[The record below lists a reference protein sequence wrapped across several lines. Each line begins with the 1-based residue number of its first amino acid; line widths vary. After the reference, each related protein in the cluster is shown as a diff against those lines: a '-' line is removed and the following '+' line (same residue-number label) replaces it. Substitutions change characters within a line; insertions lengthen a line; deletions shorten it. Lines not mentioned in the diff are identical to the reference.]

1 MPARPSPSPPT
12 ASELTALVALLDD
25 PSPVV
30 KESVRARL
38 REAWPSARAA
48 LETILANAPE
58 ERAGPLAAML
68 HAFHVDDLAARWRLL
83 VREPDADLEAGAFL
97 LARYADPH
105 LDEAAYRRRID
116 AFADRIR
123 PRVEAATGTARV
135 LMLGAFFC
143 DQLGFT
149 GNQKN
154 YYDYR
159 NSYLNWVIDHRRGIP
174 ISLSVLFILLGERLG
189 LPVYGV
195 NLPMHFLVKY
205 EDARTELF
213 LDLFHGGTP
222 LLREDVRRFL
232 KEAKVRI
239 PAESFARAD
248 ARTILLRMA
257 RNLLFV
263 ARKRKDAEAARDF
276 ERLLEIGTEQE
287 G

>member
-1 MPARPSPSPPT
+1 MPSRPQPPPPSS
-12 ASELTALVALLDD
+12 SELAALVALLDD

-30 KESVRARL
+30 KEHVRARL
-38 REAWPSARAA
+38 REAWPSAHAA
-48 LETILANAPE
+48 LEAILASAPK

-68 HAFHVDDLAARWRLL
+68 HTFHVDDLAAHWRLL
-83 VREPDADLEAGAFL
+83 IREPDADLEAGAFL
-97 LARYADPH
+97 LARYAYPH

-116 AFADRIR
+116 AFAARIR
-123 PRVEAATGTARV
+123 PRVTAASGSARA
-135 LMLGAFFC
+135 LILSTFFC

-149 GNQKN
+149 GHQKN

-159 NSYLNWVIDHRRGIP
+159 NSYLNWVIDHRLGIP
-174 ISLSVLFILLGERLG
+174 ISLSVLYLLLGERLE
-189 LPVYGV
+189 LPVYGA

-222 LLREDVRRFL
+222 LNRMDVRRFL
-232 KEAKVRI
+232 KEANVPI
-239 PAESFARAD
+239 TAESFARAD
-248 ARTILLRMA
+248 ARTILLRMV

-263 ARKRKDAEAARDF
+263 ARRRNDAEAARDF
-276 ERLLEIGTEQE
+276 GRLLEVGPEQE